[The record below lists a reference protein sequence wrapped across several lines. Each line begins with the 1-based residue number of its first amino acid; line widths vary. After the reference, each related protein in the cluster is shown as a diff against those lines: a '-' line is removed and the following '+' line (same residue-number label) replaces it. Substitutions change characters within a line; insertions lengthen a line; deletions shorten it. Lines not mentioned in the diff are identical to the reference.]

1 MADDLL
7 PVPPLVVPT
16 PPETSGRYRVAM
28 VINGI
33 VHTVFNLDTTD
44 AARYLSNP
52 TFIQIPKTLYVDPGF
67 LYTDGAFT
75 PPPAVDAI
83 PANPQNAAPVAP
95 TPQEAPATPSVD
107 SAPQA

>member
-7 PVPPLVVPT
+7 PVPPLVPPT
-16 PPETSGRYRVAM
+16 APETTGRYRVAM

-52 TFIQIPKTLYVDPGF
+52 TFVQIPKTLYVDPGF
-67 LYTDGAFT
+67 IYENDTFIA
-75 PPPAVDAI
+75 
-83 PANPQNAAPVAP
+83 PQDLPQAADQA
-95 TPQEAPATPSVD
+95 
-107 SAPQA
+107 APQAAPQA